1 MSEKPKKPKAVKQ
14 PKVVKNKR
22 KLKKSN
28 DKKTQAKLEG
38 FVGKSAKKP
47 EQDEKLVK
55 KSKPKKSD
63 APKEDKEKTSELTSS
78 EAPLMEHL
86 AELRKRLIYSFIA
99 IGVLFI
105 GFFFIADHIF
115 LFLLSPFITASGGIE
130 SVRLIYTAPQ
140 EFFFT
145 KLSVALFSAM
155 FAAFPI
161 IASQIYQFVA
171 PGLYKNERGAFLPYL
186 IATPIL
192 FVIGAAVMFYG
203 VMPLALSFFL
213 SQEITG
219 IGSATI
225 EMLPRVSE
233 YLGLIMTLVF
243 AFGICFQLPIV
254 LTLLASIEIVDVEK
268 LKSWRK
274 YAIVAILFVAAF
286 LTPPDPISQMGLA
299 LPLLLLYEIS
309 IISVR
314 IVERRRLKK
323 EEAMQP

>member
-1 MSEKPKKPKAVKQ
+1 MSAKSKKTDKKKIQAKIDKLTPHKNEKPKKNKQ
-14 PKVVKNKR
+14 DD
-22 KLKKSN
+22 LS
-28 DKKTQAKLEG
+28 
-38 FVGKSAKKP
+38 
-47 EQDEKLVK
+47 
-55 KSKPKKSD
+55 
-63 APKEDKEKTSELTSS
+63 SS
-78 EAPLMEHL
+78 EAPLLEHL
-86 AELRKRLIYSFIA
+86 TELRKRLIYSFA
-99 IGVLFI
+99 AVAVLFV
-105 GFFFIADHIF
+105 GFFFVADQIF
-115 LFLLSPFITASGGIE
+115 LFLLSPFVSAAGGIE
-130 SVRLIYTAPQ
+130 GVRLIYTAPQ

-145 KLSVALFSAM
+145 KLTVALFAAI

-161 IASQIYQFVA
+161 IASQIYLFVA

-203 VMPLALSFFL
+203 VMPLALGFFL
-213 SQEITG
+213 SQEIDG
-219 IGSATI
+219 MGLATI

-254 LTLLASIEIVDVEK
+254 LTLLASIEIVDVKK

-286 LTPPDPISQMGLA
+286 LTPPDPISQLGLA

-314 IVERRRLKK
+314 IVERRRARK
-323 EEAMQP
+323 EAELGLN

>member
-1 MSEKPKKPKAVKQ
+1 MSEKPKKPNKVKKPSKAK
-14 PKVVKNKR
+14 KASEATKKASKATKNI
-22 KLKKSN
+22 
-28 DKKTQAKLEG
+28 DKKTRAKLDDLASKTTTKTKEA
-38 FVGKSAKKP
+38 VEV
-47 EQDEKLVK
+47 EQAE
-55 KSKPKKSD
+55 
-63 APKEDKEKTSELTSS
+63 AQKENSELTSS

-99 IGVLFI
+99 IAVLFV

-254 LTLLASIEIVDVEK
+254 LTLLASIEIVDVKK

-323 EEAMQP
+323 EAAMQP

>member
-1 MSEKPKKPKAVKQ
+1 M
-14 PKVVKNKR
+14 
-22 KLKKSN
+22 
-28 DKKTQAKLEG
+28 
-38 FVGKSAKKP
+38 SAKKP
-47 EQDEKLVK
+47 PKDKKNKFNKKTQKKIDSLSVIKDVNEKEEEIKTDEM
-55 KSKPKKSD
+55 SK
-63 APKEDKEKTSELTSS
+63 S
-78 EAPLMEHL
+78 EAPLLEHL
-86 AELRKRLIYSFIA
+86 TELRKRLIYSFIA
-99 IGVLFI
+99 IAILFVF
-105 GFFFIADHIF
+105 FFFIADKIF
-115 LFLLSPFITASGGIE
+115 IFLLSPFITASGGIE

-145 KLSVALFSAM
+145 KLSVALFAAI

-161 IASQIYQFVA
+161 IASQIYLFVA
-171 PGLYKNERGAFLPYL
+171 PGLYKHERGAFLPYL

-192 FVIGAAVMFYG
+192 FVIGASVMFYG
-203 VMPLALSFFL
+203 VMPLALAFFL
-213 SQEITG
+213 AQEVSG
-219 IGSATI
+219 LDMATI

-254 LTLLASIEIVDVEK
+254 LTLLASIEIVDVQK

-314 IVERRRLKK
+314 IVERRRAKK
-323 EEAMQP
+323 EAALNL